1 MVASRVRLPRG
12 VTPPFTVFLNGV
24 RQEEGRDYR
33 VISDALHFDRELV
46 QEGRLGLWRWFLGAW
61 GIGTYRR
68 DDQVDV
74 AWDADG
80 RPRSPASSTSS
91 ASASRAGWARRC
103 VTGSGLRPRAG

>member
-33 VISDALHFDRELV
+33 VIGDALHFDRELV
-46 QEGRLGLWRWFLGAW
+46 QEGKLGLWRWFLGAW

-74 AWDADG
+74 AWDAEG
-80 RPRSPASSTSS
+80 RPQVAHKLDIERI
-91 ASASRAGWARRC
+91 G
-103 VTGSGLRPRAG
+103 